1 MLIFG
6 GKRHM
11 NDRLT
16 ARKVKAKELGPE
28 LRRRL
33 QLVAH
38 EEISITITRETA
50 KKARRRE
57 DPWRE
62 IRGTLSSAEAD
73 EMLQAI
79 HESRG
84 SKSEAPELGSP

>member
-1 MLIFG
+1 MLILG

-11 NDRLT
+11 DNRYT

-33 QLVAH
+33 HLVAD
-38 EEISITITRETA
+38 EEVSITITRETA